1 MSDLTT
7 KLNSTLSSVNN
18 IETALENKTGQNLD
32 STPLSGFDD
41 IINSINILTTEIE
54 SFIEDINPPNSISSI
69 ATIKQNL
76 INELQQLQ
84 YMLES

>member
-7 KLNSTLSSVNN
+7 KLNSTFSSVNN

-41 IINSINILTTEIE
+41 VINSINILTTEIE
-54 SFIEDINPPNSISSI
+54 NFIEDIYPPNSISNI

>member
-1 MSDLTT
+1 MSDLNT
-7 KLNSTLSSVNN
+7 KLNATLSSVNN

-41 IINSINILTTEIE
+41 VINSINILTTEIE
-54 SFIEDINPPNSISSI
+54 NFIEDINPPNSISNI

>member
-41 IINSINILTTEIE
+41 VINSINILTTEIE
-54 SFIEDINPPNSISSI
+54 NFIEDIYPPDSISNI

>member
-41 IINSINILTTEIE
+41 VINSINILTTEIE
-54 SFIEDINPPNSISSI
+54 NFIEDIYPPNSISNI

>member
-41 IINSINILTTEIE
+41 VINSINILTTEIE
-54 SFIEDINPPNSISSI
+54 NFIEDIYPPNSVSNI